1 MTKYIFVIFFFL
13 SSLVFSQE
21 YDVFDATSLN
31 YLIPPEQPSIIVKTN
46 PGTILMGPIFFTSEY
61 RVAAEVPVNFHY
73 GVQVAVS
80 YLGKNIFLSLLN
92 KDTTR
97 YGIPT
102 KGTPI
107 VVSGFRVQFTY
118 KRYIFEDLFGNA
130 PYGAYIGL
138 HYSFSKAKLTVDR
151 WNLFREYI
159 YAAFENYDVIT
170 GYQFKFLNKIT
181 VDLFAGLGYKNNLY
195 GFFKNGAAQGIGYD
209 DIFWDVPLKIVLG
222 FNAGLDF

>member
-1 MTKYIFVIFFFL
+1 M
-13 SSLVFSQE
+13 SGMAFSQE
-21 YDVFDATSLN
+21 YDVFNTTNLN
-31 YLIPPEQPSIIVKTN
+31 YLMPPEQPSIILKTN

-61 RVAAEVPVNFHY
+61 RLAAEIPVKLHN

-80 YLGKNIFLSLLN
+80 YLGKNILLSLFN
-92 KDTTR
+92 KDTTQ

-102 KGTPI
+102 KGVPI

-118 KRYIFEDLFGNA
+118 KRYVFEKLFGND
-130 PYGAYIGL
+130 PYGVYIAL
-138 HYSFSKAKLTVDR
+138 HYSFSKAKLTLDR
-151 WNLFREYI
+151 LNLFREYI

-195 GFFKNGAAQGIGYD
+195 GFFKNGASQGVGYD